1 MSRQNLDAGVT
12 TGTFRQILND
22 NFIELYSIASNDSSV
37 RALSGGWDASRT
49 YVNSNSGS
57 LNGVFS
63 LTGNYASVYSTVNTN
78 SATWNSASNY
88 QGTDIKA
95 LTGFWDASRTYVN
108 SNSGSLNGVYS
119 LTGNYA
125 SVYSTVNTNSANYIL
140 VDGNTKGS
148 NISIGTNDS
157 YNLNLETDNISRLT
171 VTNTGKVGI
180 GTTSPNELL
189 TVAGNISASGSY
201 YGNGSLNIKSTTG
214 NAAIEVGGLSGAYI
228 DFKSPETDDLD
239 LRIGTS
245 GTGGYISTQNSTNLH
260 LVPAGNVGIG
270 TFSPNE
276 KLTVA
281 GNISSNN
288 SLYVS
293 SSLFINNNS
302 NEIST
307 LYVITSSV
315 GINTETPN
323 VELTVNGRISSNNV
337 IFSNNGNSNQWNSNY
352 SLVQSKSANWDL
364 AVSSGYQGTDI
375 KALTGFWDASRTYVN
390 SNSGSLNGVYSLT
403 GNYASVY
410 SNVQSKSA
418 NWDITYTNQSKY
430 LPLSGGTVTGN
441 ITVYGNVS
449 ATGNSYFANTVYST
463 TSALSVVN
471 IGNTGPA
478 LYIGNNGTG
487 DIASFYDLD
496 QNVEIFHIGGNN
508 GTFPNVGV
516 KTSTPNVAFTVNGQI
531 SSNNTIYSNNG
542 NSDNWNSNY
551 TLVQGNSAKWVLED
565 FIVACSDEAT
575 SLTTTTSAV
584 TFRVPFGMYLN
595 SIRASVNVAPVGSTI
610 IVDVKQT
617 GTSIFS
623 TKLSIDANE
632 ETSTT
637 ATTPAVISNPNL
649 TDNAKVVVSIDQV
662 GSSTAGSGL
671 KLTFKGYRV

>member
-1 MSRQNLDAGVT
+1 MPFTFNPFTGNFDNTPST
-12 TGTFRQILND
+12 TKGDEAYT
-22 NFIELYSIASNDSSV
+22 NFSINSAKYSTYD
-37 RALSGGWDASRT
+37 
-49 YVNSNSGS
+49 YVNSNF
-57 LNGVFS
+57 LNI
-63 LTGNYASVYSTVNTN
+63 TG
-78 SATWNSASNY
+78 
-88 QGTDIKA
+88 GTI
-95 LTGFWDASRTYVN
+95 TGKTIF
-108 SNSGSLNGVYS
+108 
-119 LTGNYA
+119 
-125 SVYSTVNTNSANYIL
+125 
-140 VDGNTKGS
+140 K
-148 NISIGTNDS
+148 
-157 YNLNLETDNISRLT
+157 DNIT
-171 VTNTGKVGI
+171 I
-180 GTTSPNELL
+180 
-189 TVAGNISASGSY
+189 
-201 YGNGSLNIKSTTG
+201 
-214 NAAIEVGGLSGAYI
+214 
-228 DFKSPETDDLD
+228 
-239 LRIGTS
+239 
-245 GTGGYISTQNSTNLH
+245 
-260 LVPAGNVGIG
+260 
-270 TFSPNE
+270 
-276 KLTVA
+276 
-281 GNISSNN
+281 
-288 SLYVS
+288 
-293 SSLFINNNS
+293 
-302 NEIST
+302 
-307 LYVITSSV
+307 
-315 GINTETPN
+315 
-323 VELTVNGRISSNNV
+323 
-337 IFSNNGNSNQWNSNY
+337 
-352 SLVQSKSANWDL
+352 
-364 AVSSGYQGTDI
+364 
-375 KALTGFWDASRTYVN
+375 
-390 SNSGSLNGVYSLT
+390 
-403 GNYASVY
+403 
-410 SNVQSKSA
+410 
-418 NWDITYTNQSKY
+418 
-430 LPLSGGTVTGN
+430 
-441 ITVYGNVS
+441 YGNVS